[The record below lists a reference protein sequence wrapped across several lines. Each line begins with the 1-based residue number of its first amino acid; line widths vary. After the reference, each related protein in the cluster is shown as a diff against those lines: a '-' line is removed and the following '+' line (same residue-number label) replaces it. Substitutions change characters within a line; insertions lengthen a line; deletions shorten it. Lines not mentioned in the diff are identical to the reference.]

1 MTNNM
6 NMNIS
11 SIVPVNGKKAAFVN
25 FTDKD
30 KTAEFIVP
38 ECRRVSNTGFT
49 EEELQMLLDYVI
61 REKDSIMDMAKG
73 VDPLGRLMKERV

>member
-1 MTNNM
+1 MNSIDMT
-6 NMNIS
+6 IS
-11 SIVPVNGKKAAFVN
+11 SIVPLSGKKAAFVH

-49 EEELQMLLDYVI
+49 EDELQMLLDYVI

-73 VDPLGRLMKERV
+73 VDPLGKFMKERV